1 MTNAS
6 QGEGG
11 RVESSRDSLRGAGW
25 RCERPGTYL
34 DLTPRY
40 RPDFSWLSPSTL
52 WSSRNDVVAEYVDD
66 PTGGLRSAWVNRLA
80 NQNPDVG
87 PDLVVDRHA
96 RLDSFKFVFFGDP
109 GEGDASQY
117 ALVPL
122 LTVHERDAEFAFISS
137 DVIYPAGGVNEYL
150 EKFCRPYKDFPAPI
164 YAVPGNHDWYDGLH
178 GFAVR
183 FCGADPY
190 REPPRP
196 RGGRGLRGALRDLL
210 WRDPEEA
217 DPAVLERCRKLR
229 PDPKQRLDQPAPY
242 FVLEAGPVDLV
253 GIDNGITGT
262 IDREQGK
269 WLRRVSRRSP
279 KPKVLVLGKPIY
291 ADGEYHPREIEGGG
305 TVDEI
310 VRDPANYYV
319 ATVVGD
325 KHNYQR
331 YGVDVG
337 GGRVIQHI
345 VSGGGGAFTHAT
357 HKIPRV
363 DLPGVSEEGF
373 RCYPRRGDSPSYYS
387 KLYDRSLGLGRG
399 LLYVPPDEAAAI
411 MVRRLGLEA
420 TREGDRTVRVSE
432 RSRRA
437 AARVFPLPGQA
448 RGPLHRVFEEIFDR
462 NEPPLFKNYLRVEV
476 SPRLASTC
484 SASHTGAE
492 ATASS
497 TQSFSRSSL
506 KPPLGMTSPYWR
518 RPSQEV

>member
-1 MTNAS
+1 M
-6 QGEGG
+6 G
-11 RVESSRDSLRGAGW
+11 SSRDSLAGAGW
-25 RCERPGTYL
+25 RCERRGTYL
-34 DLTPRY
+34 DLAPRD
-40 RPDFSWLSPSTL
+40 RPDFSWISPSTL
-52 WSSRNDVVAEYVDD
+52 WRSRNDFVAEYVDD
-66 PTGGLRSAWVNRLA
+66 PVPEIRRAWLDRLVGSAPGEPQDPVLR
-80 NQNPDVG
+80 
-87 PDLVVDRHA
+87 RHA
-96 RLDSFKFVFFGDP
+96 ELESFKFVFFGDP

-122 LTVHERDAEFAFISS
+122 LVAHERDEQFAFISS

-150 EKFCRPYKDFPAPI
+150 EKFYRPYQNLPFPI

-178 GFAVR
+178 GFAVH
-183 FCGADPY
+183 FCGAAPY
-190 REPPRP
+190 RKPPRP
-196 RGGRGLRGALRDLL
+196 RGGSGPRAKLRNIL
-210 WRDPEEA
+210 WRDPEEV
-217 DPAVLERCRKLR
+217 DPAVLERCRELR
-229 PDPKQRLDQPAPY
+229 PEPGQRSEQPAPY

-253 GIDNGITGT
+253 GIDNGIRGT
-262 IDREQGK
+262 VDREQGE

-305 TVDEI
+305 TVDKI
-310 VRDPANYYV
+310 VRDPANNYV

-363 DLPGVSEEGF
+363 DLPGVSEEDF
-373 RCYPRRGDSPSYYS
+373 RCYPRRGDSLSYYS

-411 MVRRLGLEA
+411 MARRLGIEA

-448 RGPLHRVFEEIFDR
+448 RGPLHRIFEELFDR
-462 NEPPLFKNYLRVEV
+462 NDPPLFKNYLRVEV
-476 SPRLASTC
+476 S
-484 SASHTGAE
+484 
-492 ATASS
+492 
-497 TQSFSRSSL
+497 SRSLAVSCVGVTGCL
-506 KPPLGMTSPYWR
+506 DHEQDPPVEDRVEIPL
-518 RPSQEV
+518 